1 MTPQL
6 TALVLYSAALVA
18 FGAWIGRRVSS
29 TQGFFVSDRN
39 LGPGLLA
46 ATLLAANIGAS
57 ATVGATGLAYQFG
70 AAAWWW
76 TGSAGIGSLLLAF
89 VVGPRVWRI
98 AKQHNLLTVGDFL
111 EFHYGPAVRNLSAL
125 VIWLGGYVI
134 LCGQIRGAGAVL
146 SAAGHISNLSG
157 YILAAGVM
165 AAYFVAGGL
174 RSAASVNVVQLAIK
188 LVGFAIATPV
198 ALAAAG
204 GLERVIAGHPSA
216 SQFLT
221 SPKPEAG
228 WPALFLLAPAFLI
241 SPGIL
246 QKVYGARDERT
257 VRVGVGVNAV
267 GLLLFAALPVLCGFA
282 ARAMFPDLG
291 SANADQ
297 ALPRLMSEGLP
308 VWLGGLALAAVF
320 SAEMSA
326 GDAVLFMLSTS
337 GARDLYRGVLKPSA
351 SDAEVVRVT
360 RVLAVVA
367 AIVGLCLTYY
377 FTSVIAALGLFY
389 SLLGASLTAPILG
402 ALYFT
407 PGVISTKQLP
417 VSISRAALAS
427 IIVGVGTTLV
437 TWTFDV
443 RVGWMSSAFFGLA
456 ANLLT
461 YLCVVLV
468 SGRTHTPRQK

>member
-6 TALVLYSAALVA
+6 TALVVYSVALVGL
-18 FGAWIGRRVSS
+18 GAWIGRRVSN
-29 TQGFFVSDRN
+29 TQGFFVSNRN

-89 VVGPRVWRI
+89 VVGPRIWRT
-98 AKQHNLLTVGDFL
+98 AKEHNLLTVGDFL
-111 EFHYGPAVRNLSAL
+111 EFHYGAAVRNLSAV

-134 LCGQIRGAGAVL
+134 LGGQIKGAGEVL
-146 SAAGHISNLSG
+146 SAAGHISLFSG
-157 YILAAGVM
+157 SAIAALVM
-165 AAYFVAGGL
+165 AAYFVMGGL
-174 RSAASVNVVQLAIK
+174 RSAASVNVIQLVVK
-188 LVGFAIATPV
+188 LAGFAIATPI

-204 GLERVIAGHPSA
+204 GLERAIGVHPNAGM
-216 SQFLT
+216 FLT
-221 SPKPEAG
+221 SPGYGAG
-228 WPALFLLAPAFLI
+228 WTALFLLAPAFLI

-246 QKVYGARDERT
+246 QKVYGARDERA
-257 VRVGVGVNAV
+257 VRAGVGINAV

-282 ARAMFPDLG
+282 ARAMFPSLDR
-291 SANADQ
+291 ADQ
-297 ALPRLMSEGLP
+297 ALPRLMTEGLP
-308 VWLGGLALAAVF
+308 LWLGGLALAAVF

-337 GARDLYRGVLKPSA
+337 GARDLYRGVLKPA
-351 SDAEVVRVT
+351 ATDRELLLVT

-367 AIVGLCLTYY
+367 AVVGLWLT
-377 FTSVIAALGLFY
+377 TMWDSVIDALGLFY
-389 SLLGASLTAPILG
+389 SLLGAVLTGPILG
-402 ALYFT
+402 ALFRPSGT
-407 PGVISTKQLP
+407 T
-417 VSISRAALAS
+417 AALAS
-427 IIVGVGTTLV
+427 MLVGLATTLL
-437 TWTFDV
+437 TRWLGLKY
-443 RVGWMSSAFFGLA
+443 GWMSPAFFGVA

-461 YLCVVLV
+461 YLCVALV

>member
-1 MTPQL
+1 VTPQL
-6 TALVLYSAALVA
+6 TALVVYSAILVGL
-18 FGAWIGRRVSS
+18 GAWIGRRVSTS
-29 TQGFFVSDRN
+29 QTFFVSDRG
-39 LGPGLLA
+39 LGPGTLA
-46 ATLLAANIGAS
+46 ATLLAANIGSA
-57 ATVGATGLAYQFG
+57 ATVGATGLGYHYG

-89 VVGPRVWRI
+89 VVGPRIWRA
-98 AKQHNLLTVGDFL
+98 AKTHNLLTVGDFL
-111 EFHYGPAVRNLSAL
+111 NFHYGPAVRNVAAL

-146 SAAGHISNLSG
+146 SAAGHTSSISG
-157 YILAAGVM
+157 YVLAAVVM
-165 AAYFVAGGL
+165 TAYFVTGGL
-174 RSAASVNVVQLAIK
+174 RSAASVNILQLAVK

-204 GLERVIAGHPSA
+204 GLDHVIAAHPAA

-246 QKVYGARDERT
+246 QKVYGARDERA
-257 VRVGVGVNAV
+257 VRIGVGVNAI

-282 ARAMFPDLG
+282 ARALFPALG
-291 SANADQ
+291 ATANDQ
-297 ALPRLMSEGLP
+297 ALPRLMSEALP

-360 RVLAVVA
+360 RILAVVA
-367 AIVGLCLTYY
+367 AIVGLALT
-377 FTSVIAALGLFY
+377 FKFSSVIAALGLFY

-402 ALYFT
+402 ALFR
-407 PGVISTKQLP
+407 PAS
-417 VSISRAALAS
+417 SAAALAS
-427 IIVGVGTTLV
+427 IVVGVVTTLV
-437 TWTFDV
+437 TWYFDV
-443 RVGWMSSAFFGLA
+443 RVGWMSSAVFGLA

-461 YLCVVLV
+461 YLFVGLV
-468 SGRTHTPRQK
+468 SARTHTPRRK